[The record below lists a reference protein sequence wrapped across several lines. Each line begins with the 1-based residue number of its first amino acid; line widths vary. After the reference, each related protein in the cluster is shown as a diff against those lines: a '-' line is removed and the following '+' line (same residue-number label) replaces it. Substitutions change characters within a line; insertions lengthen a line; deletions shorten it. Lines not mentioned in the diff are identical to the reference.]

1 MELTGKRVLVVGAGK
16 SGVAAARFLRAKGA
30 VVGLTDIKPAA
41 ALPEAAELEVET
53 FFGAYPAAAGYN
65 LLVVSPGVSPTVP
78 PVAEAKEQGI
88 EVIGELELAYRYA
101 RAPIVAITGTNGKT
115 TTTALTGEMFQRA
128 GWRTL
133 VAGNIGLPLVEVVET
148 DGADVIVAEV
158 SSFQLETTRHFR
170 PRVAVILNVTPDHL
184 DRHATLAE
192 YAAAKAR
199 IFANQGEGDATVLNG
214 DDRVVAAMRGRS
226 NARVL
231 LFSRRHTLDRGSFVQ
246 GGRLVMKLNGSL
258 RDVCAVGEIAIPGAH
273 NLENA
278 LAAAVAAGFLGV
290 PPSIIGKTLRQF
302 KGVSHRLEFVAEVD
316 GVTYVNDSKGTNPD
330 AAIKALEAY
339 DRPVVLIAGGRNKGN
354 DFGLFAAKIR
364 EKARALVVLGE
375 SAAEIAGA
383 AERAGVERIFSAMDF
398 EEAVYLAREAAR
410 PGDVVLLSP
419 ACASWDM
426 FKNYE
431 ERGELFK
438 SIVRSLARPN
448 RKQPKQAAVKNSR

>member
-1 MELTGKRVLVVGAGK
+1 VV
-16 SGVAAARFLRAKGA
+16 S
-30 VVGLTDIKPAA
+30 LTDIKPAA
-41 ALPEAAELEVET
+41 ALPEAAALEVET
-53 FFGAYPAAAGYN
+53 FFGAHPPAVGYE
-65 LLVVSPGVSPTVP
+65 LLVVSPGVSPAVA
-78 PVAEAKEQGI
+78 PVAEARGRGI

-101 RAPIVAITGTNGKT
+101 RSPIVAITGTNGKT
-115 TTTALTGEMFQRA
+115 TTTALAGEIFRGA
-128 GWRTL
+128 GWRVL

-148 DGADVIVAEV
+148 DRADVIVAEV

-184 DRHATLAE
+184 DRHATLAG
-192 YAAAKAR
+192 YAEAKAR

-226 NARVL
+226 RARVL

-246 GGRLVMKLNGSL
+246 GGRLVLNLHGAPT
-258 RDVCAVGEIAIPGAH
+258 DVCGVAEIAIPGAH

-278 LAAAVAAGFLGV
+278 LAAATATAFLDV
-290 PPSIIGKTLRQF
+290 PAPVIGNTLREF
-302 KGVSHRLEFVAEVD
+302 RGVSHRLEFVAEVN
-316 GVTYVNDSKGTNPD
+316 GVTYINDSKGTNPD

-354 DFGLFAAKIR
+354 DFGLFAAKIK

-375 SAAEIAGA
+375 SAEEVA
-383 AERAGVERIFSAMDF
+383 AAAARAGVNKIARAKDF

-426 FKNYE
+426 FNNYE

-438 SIVRSLARPN
+438 TIVRGFAGAGKEKLEH
-448 RKQPKQAAVKNSR
+448 AAAKNSR